1 MSAFFFQTT
10 KLAICQ
16 QNFNVQTNV
25 VYRSHG
31 TAMEDLIAFKVK
43 MKKIVL
49 DHVTPTINFNVTMAG
64 ALTPSGTAMER
75 LIVEI

>member
-1 MSAFFFQTT
+1 
-10 KLAICQ
+10 
-16 QNFNVQTNV
+16 
-25 VYRSHG
+25 
-31 TAMEDLIAFKVK
+31 

-49 DHVTPTINFNVTMAG
+49 DHVTPTINFNATMVG